1 MIRQQYND
9 ISAIY
14 DLLSE
19 GDDGIIFF
27 RHYLE
32 DLLEKLPERAKILDC
47 SCGTGNHAIWL
58 SKLGYDVHASDISDG
73 MIATSREKAEQE
85 GLQIH
90 FFQASWEEL
99 AKKINEHFDLVV
111 CPGNSLS
118 HATSFAM
125 LEDALKAIRKI
136 TKPGGSFFFDMRNWE
151 KTYAENLLVDQEFQV
166 KGKDGMYDVQYRY
179 NIGGW
184 NEKGQM
190 FVDVR
195 PEGKGQYTHFEF
207 DYLSIGYH
215 QFYEALLRAGFEQVN
230 REFFPG
236 EEYYFAVA
244 K

>member
-9 ISAIY
+9 ISALY

-32 DLLEKLPERAKILDC
+32 GLLEKLPEKAKVLDC

-58 SKLGYDVHASDISDG
+58 SKQGFDVYASDISDG
-73 MIATSREKAEQE
+73 MINTSRAKAEHE
-85 GLQIH
+85 GLSIH

-99 AKKINEHFDLVV
+99 AEKTNEQFELVV

-151 KTYAENLLVDQEFQV
+151 KTYAENLLEDQEFQV
-166 KGKDGMYDVQYRY
+166 EGKDGMHDVRYRY
-179 NIGGW
+179 NIRGW

-195 PEGKGQYTHFEF
+195 PEGNEKYTHFEF
-207 DYLSIGYH
+207 DFLSIGYQ
-215 QFYEALLRAGFEQVN
+215 QFHEALLDAGFEQVS
-230 REFFPG
+230 REFFLR
-236 EEYYFAVA
+236 EEYYFAIA